1 MYSRCKLQWTPV
13 SKSCISFLPPGQA
26 EAEHVPNNQL
36 YICPVYPVDWTSTSR
51 YPVYPVFSD
60 ISGMSSM
67 TFLLQAKERWTMYQ
81 LKAHFMPQLYWFGLI
96 KVTQLIKSSFFL
108 TDDIFQPINKYF
120 QPDETDFIWCEINA
134 TGLVGRPGHLQE
146 GAPLWNEIRIS
157 DVGPKILHKNND
169 DEPRQFKIQF
179 LLCDIVHIKTTF
191 CRRYCVVVNEISK
204 YCHERQIYEL

>member
-1 MYSRCKLQWTPV
+1 MSL
-13 SKSCISFLPPGQA
+13 
-26 EAEHVPNNQL
+26 
-36 YICPVYPVDWTSTSR
+36 YPVVTDQYYPA

-60 ISGMSSM
+60 IFRMLRI

-96 KVTQLIKSSFFL
+96 KVTQLIKSIFFL
-108 TDDIFQPINKYF
+108 TGDIFQPINMYF

-179 LLCDIVHIKTTF
+179 LLCDIVHIKTTL